1 MRLYENMSLDEHA
14 AHIEREKKEV
24 DKLIRTIMKK
34 RGDFTIP
41 EEKRYFVTRS
51 LLHEYFKLCRDGDEI
66 EEMKQLLKT
75 NAENL
80 KTEAEEEN
88 TMKEEFTEPELE
100 IVNFAAEDVI
110 TASAEDMDDDRPGH
124 GYGDKNHDHK
134 HWKDET

>member
-14 AHIEREKKEV
+14 EHIEREKKEV
-24 DKLIRTIMKK
+24 DKLIRAIMKK

-80 KTEAEEEN
+80 KTEAEKEN
-88 TMKEEFTEPELE
+88 T
-100 IVNFAAEDVI
+100 N
-110 TASAEDMDDDRPGH
+110 
-124 GYGDKNHDHK
+124 N
-134 HWKDET
+134 DE